1 MNAFK
6 IGCYTLFLVIPIA
19 VILTY
24 IAFGMVFVGIDA
36 VNTRSL
42 ECQTIIVE
50 NTSSINDG
58 YSITFFV
65 NEHMILDTS
74 NGDNIKKWGRLE
86 PGDAVSM
93 KFGKQTAVFC

>member
-1 MNAFK
+1 M
-6 IGCYTLFLVIPIA
+6 LFLFIPIVA
-19 VILTY
+19 VLTY
-24 IAFGMVFVGIDA
+24 VTFGMIVVGADA

-42 ECQTIIVE
+42 ECQPIIVE

-58 YSITFFV
+58 YAITFFV